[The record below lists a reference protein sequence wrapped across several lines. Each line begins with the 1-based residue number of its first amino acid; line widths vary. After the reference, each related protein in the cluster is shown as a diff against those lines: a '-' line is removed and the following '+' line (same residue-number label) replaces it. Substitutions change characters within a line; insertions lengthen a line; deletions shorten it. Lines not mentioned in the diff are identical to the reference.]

1 MKVNA
6 MTASVLKNEAC
17 VSCRNTGAKPLSLA
31 EAQELLAHIEGWEL
45 EEGGQRIVRRIKF
58 RNFREALAFVN
69 RLGEVAEAAKHHP
82 DITFGWGYAEVVYT
96 THDVGGLHR
105 NDFILAAKTN
115 ALLEA

>member
-1 MKVNA
+1 

-17 VSCRNTGAKPLSLA
+17 ISCRNTGAQPLSQT
-31 EAQELLAHIEGWEL
+31 ESQELLSQVEGWEL
-45 EEGGQRIVRRIKF
+45 AQDGKCILRRLKF
-58 RNFREALAFVN
+58 KNFREALAFVN
-69 RLGEVAEAAKHHP
+69 KLGEVAEAEKHHP
-82 DITFGWGYAEVVYT
+82 DITFGWGYAEIVYT